1 MQNKHWNKPYSKRAY
16 DLIQGNIDKVNHT
29 NNLYE
34 KQENNMDYQ
43 IGNEVIAKSNDVD
56 ITCMGKI
63 QGTVIDDGNIYYVVC
78 NSLFLAD
85 EIKLLDT
92 T

>member
-1 MQNKHWNKPYSKRAY
+1 
-16 DLIQGNIDKVNHT
+16 
-29 NNLYE
+29 
-34 KQENNMDYQ
+34 
-43 IGNEVIAKSNDVD
+43 
-56 ITCMGKI
+56 MGKI

>member
-1 MQNKHWNKPYSKRAY
+1 
-16 DLIQGNIDKVNHT
+16 
-29 NNLYE
+29 
-34 KQENNMDYQ
+34 MDYQ

-92 T
+92 TAA

>member
-1 MQNKHWNKPYSKRAY
+1 M
-16 DLIQGNIDKVNHT
+16 
-29 NNLYE
+29 
-34 KQENNMDYQ
+34 ENNMDYQ

-85 EIKLLDT
+85 ELAHNYKIDT
-92 T
+92 NKGIGEKDA